1 MKKEKKIF
9 QWPNHYSY
17 FVYFALKSEERFV
30 LPCRTTKTFVQVFSK
45 YFFCIY
51 CASMNKCGVDFRCK
65 YTHFFPTHLT
75 AVTCNSL
82 IMPNI
87 KDNVLSTDICLPFF
101 LIKNIYIIYEIPIKG
116 HSVEPCFCHWIK
128 KISNS
133 DFLYH
138 DWLFV
143 SVPFFLTE
151 MWYKLAILRGKKVIT
166 VCD

>member
-17 FVYFALKSEERFV
+17 FVYFALESEERFV

-65 YTHFFPTHLT
+65 YTLCFPTHLT

-87 KDNVLSTDICLPFF
+87 KDNVLSTDICRAFF
-101 LIKNIYIIYEIPIKG
+101 LWNRVYISSIQ
-116 HSVEPCFCHWIK
+116 SA
-128 KISNS
+128 
-133 DFLYH
+133 FL
-138 DWLFV
+138 
-143 SVPFFLTE
+143 SFFLFNS
-151 MWYKLAILRGKKVIT
+151 KHLQHF
-166 VCD
+166 